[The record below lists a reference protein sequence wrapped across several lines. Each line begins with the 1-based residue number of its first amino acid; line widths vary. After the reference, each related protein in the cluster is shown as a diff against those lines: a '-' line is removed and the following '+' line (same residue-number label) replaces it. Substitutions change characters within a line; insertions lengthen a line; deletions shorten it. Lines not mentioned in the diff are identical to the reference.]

1 MTDRRDFLGALIGAG
16 ILGKTGEGMGN
27 LGESLPRSSPAVP
40 SLPQGSPGLP
50 WLSAIRGAHRAVFD
64 NPRDD
69 GTGLIRGWIWLN
81 QCRAVFGA
89 RPEDCTAVVVLR
101 HGAVTLGM
109 NDAFW
114 SQYELT
120 LSGST
125 PDKPNMPKRNPQMA
139 AAMTEAMAMFP
150 PPARGYAEGLGLDSL
165 LARGGIVVACE
176 FAFWGITQRVM
187 NRDKLGEAEA
197 REKALSYLVPGV
209 TLVPSGFMALAAAQ
223 EKGCS
228 FVTNA

>member
-1 MTDRRDFLGALIGAG
+1 MTDRRDFLGALVGAG
-16 ILGKTGEGMGN
+16 ILGKTGEGLGRLGN
-27 LGESLPRSSPAVP
+27 LPLPF
-40 SLPQGSPGLP
+40 QGLP
-50 WLSAIRGAHRAVFD
+50 WLNRIQGTHRAVFD

-69 GTGLIRGWIWLN
+69 GTGLIRAWIWLN
-81 QCRAVFGA
+81 QCRAVLGA
-89 RPEDCTAVVVLR
+89 KPEDCTAVVVLR

-109 NDAFW
+109 NDTFW

-125 PDKPNMPKRNPQMA
+125 AEKPNMPKRNPQMA
-139 AAMTEAMAMFP
+139 SAMTESMGMFP
-150 PPARGYAEGLGLDSL
+150 PPARVYAEGLGLDSL
-165 LARGGIVVACE
+165 IARGGIVVACE
-176 FAFWGITQRVM
+176 FAFWGLTQRVM

-197 REKALSYLVPGV
+197 KEKALSFLVPGV